1 MDVSKSSI
9 SGDVL
14 SVTSKINNDFNNP
27 FLVSGYSI
35 TLPTNGILTK
45 ELKSHLKSFVVGRK
59 SQNTEKYAIIILEYL
74 IQPDIYAIQTG
85 ADERWVSIKK
95 MSDELVVQKRIGRP
109 SKRSP
114 DPIKMIPHTTT
125 FRRVLKR
132 LIEVD
137 ILEES
142 DNGQLCRINE
152 FALAQTDTKDNEIK
166 FLWEQIYLNKEFREL
181 QGKFLFI
188 YRNWLWELLGV
199 EVVDREFKKRYEEK
213 FGKFPIIHKSPDIY
227 KK

>member
-1 MDVSKSSI
+1 MGVIKLSI
-9 SGDVL
+9 SCDVL
-14 SVTSKINNDFNNP
+14 SVTGKINKDFGNP

-35 TLPTNGILTK
+35 TLPTDGILTK
-45 ELKSHLKSFVVGRK
+45 ELKSHLKTFMVGRK
-59 SQNTEKYAIIILEYL
+59 SQNTEKYAKIILEYL
-74 IQPDIYAIQTG
+74 IQPEIYAIQTG
-85 ADERWVSIKK
+85 PDERWVSIKK
-95 MSDELVVQKRIGRP
+95 MRDQLVVQKRIGRP
-109 SKRSP
+109 PKKST
-114 DPIKMIPHTTT
+114 DPIKMIPHGES

-142 DNGQLCRINE
+142 DNGQLCRINGY
-152 FALAQTDTKDNEIK
+152 ALAQTDTKDNEIK
-166 FLWEQIYLNKEFREL
+166 FLWEQIYLKKEFREL
-181 QGKFLFI
+181 QGKFLLI

-199 EVVDREFKKRYEEK
+199 EVVDREFKRRFEEM